1 MSSSS
6 LRPVALITG
15 PTSGLG
21 AGFAERL
28 ARRGYDLVL
37 VARDKERLAALAAD
51 LERRFDSHSEIIAAD
66 LSTEEGRL
74 AAVERLDKGVDFLV
88 NNAGFGLS
96 GEFWTADPAVLQ
108 SQLDVNITAVT
119 QLTRAA
125 LPSMLSNAKGSIVN
139 VASVAGLVPGRGS
152 TYSGTKAYVVSFTEG
167 LANGLDG
174 TGVKIQAVCPGFVRT
189 EFHARA
195 GIEMGTI
202 PDFMWLSVDQV
213 VSASL
218 DDLEKGKVISVPG
231 LQYKVITTA
240 SKLMPRGLSRWVTK
254 VVGRGRG
261 RT

>member
-1 MSSSS
+1 MASRS

-37 VARDKERLAALAAD
+37 VARDKQRLSDLAAE
-51 LERRFDSHSEIIAAD
+51 LEQQFDAHSEIIAAD
-66 LSTEEGRL
+66 LGTEEGRA
-74 AAVERLDKGVDFLV
+74 AAVERLHKGVDFLV

-96 GEFWTADPAVLQ
+96 GEFWTADPAALQ
-108 SQLDVNITAVT
+108 AQLDVNSTAVT

-125 LPSMLSNAKGSIVN
+125 LPSMLGNAKGSIIN

-152 TYSGTKAYVVSFTEG
+152 TYSGTKSYVVAFTEG
-167 LANGLDG
+167 LSNGLVG
-174 TGVKIQAVCPGFVRT
+174 TGVQIQALCPGFIHT

-195 GIEMGTI
+195 GIPMESM
-202 PDFMWLSVDQV
+202 PEFMWLSVDQV
-213 VSASL
+213 VTASFE
-218 DDLEKGKVISVPG
+218 DLEKGKVISVPG
-231 LQYKVITTA
+231 WQYKIITSA
-240 SKLMPRGLSRWVTK
+240 SKLVPRGLARRVTK